1 MKKLYLFI
9 VVAVFAG
16 SLYGQDG
23 NIPATFPGGDSAW
36 NHYLD
41 TAFNNKNMVSQ
52 MTAKDYERFG
62 KTQRVVYTF
71 NILSDGSIGLIN
83 IEGQISQAVRNE
95 VNRVLKTA
103 PHWSPAIVGGKPST
117 YRKRQVS
124 TFTFDE

>member
-1 MKKLYLFI
+1 MKPLFLFI
-9 VVAVFAG
+9 SILFFSASHA
-16 SLYGQDG
+16 QDG

-36 NHYLD
+36 RHYLD
-41 TAFNNKNMVSQ
+41 TAFNNKNMVAQ

-71 NILSDGSIGLIN
+71 NVLADGSIGLIN

-95 VNRVLKTA
+95 VNRVLKNA
-103 PHWSPAIVGGKPST
+103 PRWSPAIVGGKAST

-124 TFTFDE
+124 TFTFEE

>member
-1 MKKLYLFI
+1 MKRFFLLLVMI
-9 VVAVFAG
+9 GCALATRA
-16 SLYGQDG
+16 QDA
-23 NIPATFPGGDSAW
+23 NTPASFPGGDSAW
-36 NHYLD
+36 NRYLD

-71 NILSDGSIGLIN
+71 NILTDGSIGLIN

-95 VNRVLKTA
+95 VNRVLKNC
-103 PHWSPAIVGGKPST
+103 PRWSPATVGGKPST

-124 TFTFDE
+124 TFTFEE